1 MGEKAGQKG
10 RNRHNLVSIW
20 QGHMK
25 RDRWKED
32 TKTNK
37 EKRDLEMTRDNEAGV
52 RNRKKR
58 LNGRNVH

>member
-1 MGEKAGQKG
+1 MTGTHEERQMKG
-10 RNRHNLVSIW
+10 RH
-20 QGHMK
+20 QK
-25 RDRWKED
+25 
-32 TKTNK
+32 NK